1 MLSSESDAT
10 QFKKMLADAIGEV
23 DPDSF
28 LRVVLTKLL
37 KLEAQAIRWYK
48 DASKCYLL
56 QLAQR
61 LEVSFDDHDVVVC
74 CSKLAATAGASLSPP
89 VGGCAFLQ
97 ALHEEEQS
105 LSKALFDMPENHG
118 GVPLVFLNADKDKD
132 TQFSLDDDGFEVLE
146 ADISSD

>member
-10 QFKKMLADAIGEV
+10 LFKKMLADAIGEV
-23 DPDSF
+23 DPDTF

-61 LEVSFDDHDVVVC
+61 LEASFEGHDVVLC
-74 CSKLAATAGASLSPP
+74 CSKLPATSDSSSSPDA
-89 VGGCAFLQ
+89 GGCAFLQ
-97 ALHEEEQS
+97 TLHEEERS

-118 GVPLVFLNADKDKD
+118 GVPLAFLKADKDM
-132 TQFSLDDDGFEVLE
+132 QFSLDDDGFEVLE
-146 ADISSD
+146 VEVTSD